1 MCEIVNDIVTF
12 YTTVGGLDELSE
24 RDLVDLKDIH
34 TKEYKKYLTDLCNK
48 YDVEYENK
56 GDLTDDILG
65 MEILLDEYFHILM
78 EKNYCEVVKN
88 GY

>member
-1 MCEIVNDIVTF
+1 MSEIVNDIVTF
-12 YTTVGGLDELSE
+12 YTSVGGLDELSE

-34 TKEYKKYLTDLCNK
+34 TKEYKQYLTDLCNK

-65 MEILLDEYFHILM
+65 MEISLDEYFHILM
-78 EKNYCEVVKN
+78 EKKLL
-88 GY
+88 